1 MAVVQPEQT
10 AMSLSDLPST
20 TSIPRNNIGKI
31 QLPANFVPTEF
42 TVICGRGKARTNSIG
57 NRRLKSIVNSFLKP
71 YSEAKN
77 RLEKSAIVSSI
88 VGAIKHGGGNF
99 VKCEFGIWWEVDDA
113 LAREKVGCLL
123 RDYLHAQYRS
133 STKAKLAIR
142 KARRTMAQEST
153 SYLQNYDDAFARE
166 RASCLLRDS
175 LHAQYRSST
184 KAKLAIRKARKTTA
198 LESTSNLPNYD
209 TYLPQGSYTSNE
221 SQSRMLKDASSSTAE
236 GIYCPSP
243 SLSYQPMMQGT
254 IGKNAYM
261 TPVKS
266 TTNCVQGSSYVQQQP
281 SEGTSEYCSLFY
293 KYIEQQ
299 RNLYNLI
306 LSTDPA
312 PSCWNANNVRS
323 GTSLQLFCRSHRN
336 RY

>member
-1 MAVVQPEQT
+1 
-10 AMSLSDLPST
+10 MSLSDLPST
-20 TSIPRNNIGKI
+20 TSIPRNNISKI

-42 TVICGRGKARTNSIG
+42 TVICGRGKARTTSIG
-57 NRRLKSIVNSFLKP
+57 SRRLKSIVNSFLKP

-88 VGAIKHGGGNF
+88 VGAIKRGGGNF
-99 VKCEFGIWWEVDDA
+99 VKCENGTWWEVDDA
-113 LAREKVGCLL
+113 YARGKVGCLF

-133 STKAKLAIR
+133 STKAKRARR
-142 KARRTMAQEST
+142 KAGEVSAHSAF
-153 SYLQNYDDAFARE
+153 YLLNYV
-166 RASCLLRDS
+166 
-175 LHAQYRSST
+175 T
-184 KAKLAIRKARKTTA
+184 
-198 LESTSNLPNYD
+198 N
-209 TYLPQGSYTSNE
+209 LPQGSYTSND

-236 GIYCPSP
+236 EIYCPSPSP

-254 IGKNAYM
+254 IGQDAYM
-261 TPVKS
+261 MPVKS
-266 TTNCVQGSSYVQQQP
+266 ATNCVQGSSYVQQQP

-293 KYIEQQ
+293 KYIEKQ
-299 RNLYNLI
+299 RNLCNLI
-306 LSTDPA
+306 LSTDTA